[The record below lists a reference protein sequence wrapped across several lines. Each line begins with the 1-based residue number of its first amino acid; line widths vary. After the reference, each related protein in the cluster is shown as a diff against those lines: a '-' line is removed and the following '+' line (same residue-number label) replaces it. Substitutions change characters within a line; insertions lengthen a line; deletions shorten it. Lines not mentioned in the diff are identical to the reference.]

1 MGQEQFAALM
11 PIITESLA
19 SRIVQEQ
26 KLSETDAIIAL
37 YNSKLYALLEDEN
50 TKLWQ
55 YSTEMLYRLFEEEQK
70 TGSIS
75 FPDV

>member
-11 PIITESLA
+11 PIIIESLA
-19 SRIVQEQ
+19 SRIVREQ

-55 YSTEMLYRLFEEEQK
+55 
-70 TGSIS
+70 
-75 FPDV
+75 